1 MQLREKRDTVLN
13 CNQNLFYNYFPN
25 TTAIIRCYDSGSYA
39 GRPVS
44 LAGRIFFAC
53 AFKYLTTTQIS
64 ELPMCLGTQNNIH
77 SASSSSSCIAIM
89 NDDCINAL
97 PHATATPWR
106 RPTKYIF
113 HVPCKKNSALP
124 FWQSIMAKYGQI
136 CTDKHT
142 RQTDRRTG
150 YIQRDIHAT
159 QKKWK
164 AKLTGL
170 KLDSTWLAFVS
181 SPNLHASDKKSH
193 AGRRTWKPGK
203 TAIGHV
209 TTRKKY

>member
-13 CNQNLFYNYFPN
+13 CNQNLFYYYFPN

-159 QKKWK
+159 QKNGKQNWLDWNLTRLDSHSSLLQIFTRAIK
-164 AKLTGL
+164 NLTREEERGSLAKLL
-170 KLDSTWLAFVS
+170 
-181 SPNLHASDKKSH
+181 
-193 AGRRTWKPGK
+193 
-203 TAIGHV
+203 
-209 TTRKKY
+209 